1 MHVIQ
6 NGVSLLVYIGLY
18 IYFISLVYAIRDI
31 RSCSI
36 DLQID
41 HCNKTY
47 FYIIQCDLWKSLT
60 FLLLY
65 RRHIIRERSQVHF
78 KQHACVYIVQHT
90 YMIYAHIWLCWRR
103 KEEEPWESWTVF
115 SRYLFSFFFLL
126 YSILF
131 TLIFCL

>member
-6 NGVSLLVYIGLY
+6 NGVSLLVYIGSY

-65 RRHIIRERSQVHF
+65 LRHVIRERSQVHF
-78 KQHACVYIVQHT
+78 KQHACVYNIHIL
-90 YMIYAHIWLCWRR
+90 YMHIFDCV
-103 KEEEPWESWTVF
+103 EEEKKKSHERVE
-115 SRYLFSFFFLL
+115 RCLVGIYFSFFFLL

-131 TLIFCL
+131 TLIFSL